1 MLLGSRVLRVRDEGR
16 PSQARPTRVSVVGAA
31 TGTVDGPPFRDEA
44 TGRAPTTLGGA
55 APSPRLSPP
64 PYALDDPSMMSPT
77 QLDAAAGIFAA
88 SMLEPEGPEPRT
100 SYGSA
105 ASSLTALTDLT
116 SVAARRSV
124 RTHFLAL
131 IEGRCDSGDA
141 TFGWTSTSPRLGGLI
156 QPGEGSR
163 SCPRLP

>member
-1 MLLGSRVLRVRDEGR
+1 MCIRDSDGPEGSSGARAAREASGVLRGSRGLRVRDEGR

-105 ASSLTALTDLT
+105 ASSL
-116 SVAARRSV
+116 
-124 RTHFLAL
+124 
-131 IEGRCDSGDA
+131 GDA
-141 TFGWTSTSPRLGGLI
+141 DALVDPCLLYTSPSPRDLSTSRMP
-156 QPGEGSR
+156 S
-163 SCPRLP
+163 SA